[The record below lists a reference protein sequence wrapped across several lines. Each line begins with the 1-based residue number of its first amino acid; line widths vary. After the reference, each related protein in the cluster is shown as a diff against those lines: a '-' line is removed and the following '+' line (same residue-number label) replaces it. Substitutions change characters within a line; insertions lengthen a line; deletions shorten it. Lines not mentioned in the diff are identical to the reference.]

1 MKKLLYLGLYLIASL
16 LFVNCSDDNPSS
28 KAKKGR
34 VGDSSY
40 TAEAAMA
47 VYDRDPERALLIID
61 SAEAVGNVDKD
72 VAKMLRAK
80 VLCQTFVNPQYD
92 SARVLLEELMESKY
106 VDKPANREMVL
117 DLLIIVSRELDD
129 NVQYLRWSTEKVEL
143 CRQQNLETEALR
155 TEAEM
160 FLILAQM
167 GEAEKAL
174 AKLSGVIA
182 TLDGQ
187 RHFDEMDACVIAL
200 KRKISALFF
209 LERPA
214 DVVPLA
220 RHMIGKV
227 DDYGAHYV
235 EYADDSYRM
244 PTDSVEVA
252 DYCDFYRS
260 QAYGFLAR
268 AYAVS
273 GTLDSARFYLGLFG
287 QSFYGRSRSG
297 REYIAPVFGLLG
309 DYGAM
314 LAIFDEVESGMGG
327 DTLNR
332 QYATILRCRAQAA
345 DAAGNYRAA
354 SGYWKRYIGLNKLLN
369 KRLLETRAYEYAA
382 RYHMQEG
389 QMEGERLK
397 VKGERIR
404 NIAIGASIFALLVLL
419 FCVWLDFARL
429 AVKRKNKVLG
439 EQLAEAEKRN
449 EEAEVM
455 MVKREAEDAVKENLS
470 PGTSR
475 LSPQEMSESELFEY
489 IAGAIRREKLYLDPT
504 FGRQTLIDKLNIN
517 KNRIGAAFTQGSGYS
532 SLSNFVRELRLE
544 YACQLLVER
553 PDMTINDVAAA
564 SGFSNPTVF
573 GRDFKAKYEVT
584 PKLYRTNNT
593 FAGL

>member
-61 SAEAVGNVDKD
+61 SAEAVGNIGED

-106 VDKPANREMVL
+106 VDKPANREMIL

-160 FLILAQM
+160 CLILAQM

-174 AKLSGVIA
+174 AKLSGLIA

-220 RHMIGKV
+220 RHMMGKV

-268 AYAVS
+268 AYA
-273 GTLDSARFYLGLFG
+273 GLGQLDSARFYLGLFG
-287 QSFYGRSRSG
+287 QSFYGRSGSG
-297 REYIAPVFGLLG
+297 REYIAPVLGLLG

-314 LAIFDEVESGMGG
+314 LAIYDEVESGMGG

-419 FCVWLDFARL
+419 SCVWLACSRL
-429 AVKRKNKVLG
+429 AINRKNKVLG
-439 EQLAEAEKRN
+439 EQLAEAVKEK
-449 EEAEVM
+449 EERPEV
-455 MVKREAEDAVKENLS
+455 KGEPDDAVQENLS
-470 PGTSR
+470 PGTSHP
-475 LSPQEMSESELFEY
+475 SPQEMSESELFEY
-489 IAGAIRREKLYLDPT
+489 IAGAIRKEKLYLDPT

-544 YACQLLVER
+544 YACRLLVER

-564 SGFSNPTVF
+564 SGFSNLTVF